1 MPNSTKRSLRL
12 ILLFVVLL
20 IAALNTYI
28 SANSQ
33 FLQEVLATY
42 TNAKA
47 GPKVSD
53 NFKVLDMSKLL
64 PLKTAFIEISDDSLQ
79 LGKGE
84 FTRKEIEETI
94 TSALD
99 IKAADTK
106 YGAPQ
111 IHLSYKKRSA
121 APFCAG
127 TFVWTKLTLTA
138 PQQVDANGKE
148 SPVNIVYSSERGGIY
163 TDKEPGALHA
173 IDKSIR
179 RLQSAIGSLEYRQ
192 GSLKPGDRKDVF
204 QKMYEAPSKIL
215 DGRQAPVQNQPA
227 KEK

>member
-163 TDKEPGALHA
+163 TDKEKESSLNA
-173 IDKSIR
+173 IDKSLG
-179 RLQSAIGSLEYRQ
+179 RLKGLMGSLETGQRGLNLQ
-192 GSLKPGDRKDVF
+192 ENGKL
-204 QKMYEAPSKIL
+204 YEAPSKTL